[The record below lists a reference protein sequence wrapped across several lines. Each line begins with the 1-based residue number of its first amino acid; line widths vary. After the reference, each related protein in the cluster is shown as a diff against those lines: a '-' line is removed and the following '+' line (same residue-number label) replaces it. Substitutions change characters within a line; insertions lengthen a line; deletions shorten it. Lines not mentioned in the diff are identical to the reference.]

1 MRTTKRKEAVLCE
14 ERVIYVC
21 FYVFF
26 YCYRNSSLGRFSEAF
41 WGSVSSFEKGVF
53 VFGDLGD
60 EAGVR
65 ACVRASVCV

>member
-21 FYVFF
+21 FSYFFYYVFF
-26 YCYRNSSLGRFSEAF
+26 YCYRNTSLGRFFEVF

-60 EAGVR
+60 EA
-65 ACVRASVCV
+65 CVRL